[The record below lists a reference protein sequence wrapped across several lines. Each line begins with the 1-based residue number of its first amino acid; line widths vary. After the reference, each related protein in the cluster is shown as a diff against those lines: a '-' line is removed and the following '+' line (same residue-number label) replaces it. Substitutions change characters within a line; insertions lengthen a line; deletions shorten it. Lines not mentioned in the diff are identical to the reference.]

1 MSTVFIKPNAKK
13 RQYGRVEHLSAIE
26 PPVWLVLMAQSIPDA
41 VVVDMEAENLAADGL
56 VNRLKGADPQRAV
69 ILATGSHPSA
79 HIQQTEAAERLKPA
93 LEKAFGI
100 TVEVY
105 NYLPFNPINAGAL
118 DWSLLPMEK
127 YRAHNWHSWGRKD
140 KSYGATFTSI
150 SCPFQCEFCCVKD
163 FYRSEYHQR
172 LPELVASEVSAAVKL
187 GVTNFKMMDELF
199 AIENYGVNA
208 VCDRLISD
216 GLGQEINIWAYA
228 RIDTVNERLLKKMR
242 AAGVRWLAYG
252 IESGNQQ
259 IRREVDK
266 GTFTNQKVCEVIRM
280 TREADINA
288 LGNYMFGFWDDDLST
303 MKETLDLA
311 KELNCE
317 YANFYC
323 MTVYPGSRLYDEM
336 KARNVDLPE
345 KGEEFAQ
352 MSPHFK
358 PVPTKHLAAK
368 DVLRFRD
375 QAFNEYFGSERY
387 QSMMRT
393 RFGDSVVE
401 EIKDMLKIDI
411 RR

>member
-1 MSTVFIKPNAKK
+1 
-13 RQYGRVEHLSAIE
+13 
-26 PPVWLVLMAQSIPDA
+26 
-41 VVVDMEAENLAADGL
+41 
-56 VNRLKGADPQRAV
+56 
-69 ILATGSHPSA
+69 
-79 HIQQTEAAERLKPA
+79 
-93 LEKAFGI
+93 
-100 TVEVY
+100 
-105 NYLPFNPINAGAL
+105 
-118 DWSLLPMEK
+118 
-127 YRAHNWHSWGRKD
+127 
-140 KSYGATFTSI
+140 
-150 SCPFQCEFCCVKD
+150 
-163 FYRSEYHQR
+163 
-172 LPELVASEVSAAVKL
+172 
-187 GVTNFKMMDELF
+187 
-199 AIENYGVNA
+199 
-208 VCDRLISD
+208 
-216 GLGQEINIWAYA
+216 
-228 RIDTVNERLLKKMR
+228 
-242 AAGVRWLAYG
+242 LAYG